1 MCRKN
6 RQVKSFHTEKT
17 EIPQTIINKGFKQET
32 RIILLVAKTDKLKYI
47 FPFTCR
53 KNRQNRAFT
62 CRKNRQPNK
71 IITVLS
77 NALKN
82 NIHLAF

>member
-1 MCRKN
+1 MA
-6 RQVKSFHTEKT
+6 V
-17 EIPQTIINKGFKQET
+17 
-32 RIILLVAKTDKLKYI
+32 LLVVKTDKLTYI

-53 KNRQNRAFT
+53 KNRQDRALT

-82 NIHLAF
+82 SIHLAFSGLHYAALFL